1 MRFLRSSVTPIA
13 AVIIGT
19 LLAPSQEVYAET
31 EVMSHKDWQVRT
43 IIDDFTD
50 ERRVVLNTI
59 VDALEEDFSG
69 KRGIVLI
76 DSVAAPMAPP
86 HVNNMLVL
94 KCDKPGRTPYLV
106 ILTDKPVNGHETR
119 NIQYRLDRRPAET
132 ILMKSHDKYLMVF
145 DRRKASRL
153 INELRSANL
162 LIGRSKDSRGESI
175 EFRIPV
181 SGFEGVEH
189 HLYSYCKKH

>member
-1 MRFLRSSVTPIA
+1 MRCLRSSVTPIVA
-13 AVIIGT
+13 IIIGA
-19 LLAPSQEVYAET
+19 LLAPLQQVCAET
-31 EVMSHKDWQVRT
+31 EVVSHKDWQVRT

-50 ERRVVLNTI
+50 ERRVELNTL

-69 KRGIVLI
+69 KRGIILI
-76 DSVAAPMAPP
+76 DSVVAQMATPQI
-86 HVNNMLVL
+86 NDMLVL
-94 KCDKPGRTPYLV
+94 KCDKLGRTPYIV
-106 ILTDKPVNGHETR
+106 ILTDKPINGHETR
-119 NIQYRLDRRPAET
+119 NIQYRLDKRPTET

-162 LIGRSKDSRGESI
+162 LIGRAKDSRGDPI

-181 SGFEGVEH
+181 SGFEDVEH
-189 HLYSYCKKH
+189 YLYSYCKKP